1 MNISDLKLPII
12 LLGMKTDILT
22 TINDEKLLDYMN
34 YKCRKL
40 SIENECTL
48 LSMSSF

>member
-1 MNISDLKLPII
+1 ML

-22 TINDEKLLDYMN
+22 TINDEKMLDYIN
-34 YKCRKL
+34 YRCRKL
-40 SIENECTL
+40 AVENECCM